1 MVDEVSEES
10 FYQNLLLGITKT
22 LDANPCVNNINL
34 KRIRGLK
41 DTDIRA
47 WESNNGVLLSED
59 LRNFYSSTNGFL
71 YTYNFS
77 YDCTDGSVIGA
88 LGKIEMNPLE
98 SLVRTYGYETK
109 PKADVEKVDNK
120 YKLSLSRESKVFE
133 ISKIDEANK
142 VVLVYLNQ
150 HNPASIWLF
159 CSPYAFYFLAEN
171 FTTYFR
177 MCIAH
182 LGIPYWQFI
191 VAPEGVPEWSREIFQ
206 VIAPGVLQEDRNLIA
221 AYKHEPE
228 ELNRIDVS
236 IFTVQNQFIEVENK
250 PMVKKQ
256 VSPLMTRKKLK
267 KCTKTSTHNVR
278 HSKRTWGSK
287 RWL

>member
-1 MVDEVSEES
+1 MISKNTMLQEAACIIKTGFVVDEVSEES

-150 HNPASIWLF
+150 HNPASIW
-159 CSPYAFYFLAEN
+159 
-171 FTTYFR
+171 

-250 PMVKKQ
+250 AMVKKQ

-278 HSKRTWGSK
+278 HSKRT
-287 RWL
+287 